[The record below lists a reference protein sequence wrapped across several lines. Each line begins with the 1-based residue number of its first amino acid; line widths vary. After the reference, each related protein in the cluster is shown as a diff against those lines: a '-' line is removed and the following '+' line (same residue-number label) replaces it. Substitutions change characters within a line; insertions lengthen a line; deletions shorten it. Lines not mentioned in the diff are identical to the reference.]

1 MGQKMTNLIDRF
13 FIKIGF
19 ESEDLKACNIRGALY
34 VGMIYTIGMA
44 SAFVIM
50 AAFA

>member
-1 MGQKMTNLIDRF
+1 MTNLMDMF

-19 ESEDLKACNIRGALY
+19 EAEDLKACNIRGALY

-44 SAFVIM
+44 SAFMIM
-50 AAFA
+50 AALA

>member
-1 MGQKMTNLIDRF
+1 MNLLIDKF

-19 ESEDLKACNIRGALY
+19 DAQELKACNIRGALY

-44 SAFVIM
+44 SAFSIM
-50 AAFA
+50 ALLA